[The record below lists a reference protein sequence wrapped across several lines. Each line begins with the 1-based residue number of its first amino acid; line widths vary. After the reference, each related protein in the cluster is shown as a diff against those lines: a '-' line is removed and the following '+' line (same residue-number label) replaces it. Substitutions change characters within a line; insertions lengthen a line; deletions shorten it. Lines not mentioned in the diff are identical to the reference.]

1 MDIQTL
7 IDKFYDG
14 KATEEEE
21 LRLMDF
27 FSGSDIPESLQEEK
41 DFFTQYFRL
50 DEAMPRALGLESR
63 IDAWNT
69 VEKSSARKAVGKSLR
84 WAVGIAASLLLI
96 LSLGVFLNQQEDA
109 NSFALQEDTYT
120 NPEDAYKKTRK
131 VLMLFSENLNKGLN
145 TLNRKE
151 KK

>member
-7 IDKFYDG
+7 IDRFYDG

-27 FSGSDIPESLQEEK
+27 FAGNDVPAKLQEEK
-41 DFFTQYFRL
+41 DFFRQYFRL
-50 DEAMPRALGLESR
+50 DEAMPDDLELESR
-63 IDAWNT
+63 IDEWNT
-69 VEKSSARKAVGKSLR
+69 VEKSFGRKAMSKSLR

-109 NSFALQEDTYT
+109 SSFALQEDTYT
-120 NPEDAYKKTRK
+120 NPEDAYKETRK

-145 TLNRKE
+145 ALNHKE

>member
-27 FSGSDIPESLQEEK
+27 FAGNDVPPELQEEK
-41 DFFTQYFRL
+41 EFFTEYFRL
-50 DEAMPRALGLESR
+50 GEAMPGDLRLESR
-63 IDAWNT
+63 IDAWNI
-69 VEKSSARKAVGKSLR
+69 VERNSTRKVVGKSLR
-84 WAVGIAASLLLI
+84 WAVGIAASLLLLI
-96 LSLGVFLNQQEDA
+96 SLGVFLNQQEDA

-120 NPEDAYKKTRK
+120 NPEDAYKETRK
-131 VLMLFSENLNKGLN
+131 ALMLFSENLNKGLN

-151 KK
+151 RK